1 MNLRM
6 YMYVLKA
13 EEGSSNRRVP
23 AWMRAPSVS
32 QSDKHLIDF
41 FDVERG
47 CVMGPAVTASCT
59 QASEKRECI
68 LLSMRMNSQDVVEDT
83 VIDWTRE

>member
-13 EEGSSNRRVP
+13 EERSSNRRVP

-32 QSDKHLIDF
+32 QSDKNLIEF

-47 CVMGPAVTASCT
+47 CVMGPAITTSCT
-59 QASEKRECI
+59 QASEKRERI
-68 LLSMRMNSQDVVEDT
+68 VLSMRTDSQDLVK
-83 VIDWTRE
+83 IPL

>member
-32 QSDKHLIDF
+32 QSDKHLIEF

-47 CVMGPAVTASCT
+47 CVMGPANIASCT
-59 QASEKRECI
+59 QASEKRERI
-68 LLSMRMNSQDVVEDT
+68 VLSMRTYSQDLVK
-83 VIDWTRE
+83 IPL